1 MRLNLELVKYTGSI
15 SLINIDKI
23 SKIRI
28 GDDDSIVQYHMLDG
42 TIIPNNFF
50 LPDYVLTVDDVRTNK
65 DNKQAVVL
73 QNISETYNPII
84 LLHFLSDAENE
95 QTVFINLDSKFK
107 NKIMETLKQ
116 RQISRDYPHSI
127 IRFVP
132 FFDHYIIDQPVYNNN
147 WLILMIQYIK
157 GLHTITDHI
166 TEKLE
171 TLIYRVTKRN
181 DEDEFGLICQLHDE
195 IRKRPDPSI
204 VKVKEILDHIHRA
217 AHNITR
223 SETPPPK
230 TSRQ

>member
-1 MRLNLELVKYTGSI
+1 
-15 SLINIDKI
+15 
-23 SKIRI
+23 
-28 GDDDSIVQYHMLDG
+28 
-42 TIIPNNFF
+42 
-50 LPDYVLTVDDVRTNK
+50 
-65 DNKQAVVL
+65 
-73 QNISETYNPII
+73 
-84 LLHFLSDAENE
+84 
-95 QTVFINLDSKFK
+95 VFINLDSKFK

-132 FFDHYIIDQPVYNNN
+132 FFDHYIIDQRVYNNN

-171 TLIYRVTKRN
+171 TLIYRLTRSN
-181 DEDEFGLICQLHDE
+181 DDDEIRLICQLHDE
-195 IRKRPDPSI
+195 IRKRPDLSS
-204 VKVKEILDHIHRA
+204 VKVNEILVHIHKA
-217 AHNITR
+217 AHKRTR